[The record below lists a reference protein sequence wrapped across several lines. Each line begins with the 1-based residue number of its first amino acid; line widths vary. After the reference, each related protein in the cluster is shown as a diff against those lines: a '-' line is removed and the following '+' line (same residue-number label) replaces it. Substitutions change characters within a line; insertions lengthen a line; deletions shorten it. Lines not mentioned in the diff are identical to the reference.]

1 MESRDHP
8 AESVNERPT
17 MRPKLDVP
25 QLLTIKETM
34 TRLQIGRTTL
44 YSLIRRGE
52 IESVTI
58 GRARRISS
66 PSVVAFLKRN
76 TS

>member
-1 MESRDHP
+1 MVMTISAIVAASMESRDHP

-44 YSLIRRGE
+44 YSHLVAVSSRILE
-52 IESVTI
+52 AKHFI
-58 GRARRISS
+58 G
-66 PSVVAFLKRN
+66 
-76 TS
+76 